1 MAPQLHRAM
10 IEDRLKAMI
19 ADASPLGVADIDGT
33 LRLVELGMS
42 SLQLQIFAAQVEA
55 AFEFRF
61 DDAELGTLDSLGD
74 VVASITRH
82 LLAAR

>member
-1 MAPQLHRAM
+1 MAQTDLLT
-10 IEDRLKAMI
+10 IENRLKAML
-19 ADASPLGVADIDGT
+19 AATSPLGVDDIDGT

-61 DDAELGTLDSLGD
+61 DDTEVGALDSFAD
-74 VVASITRH
+74 IVAAVARH
-82 LLAAR
+82 VLAP